1 MKVNSLAIR
10 DKDMESSNGRTV
22 VSMRDSGSTVSN
34 MAEAL
39 SSKLMVLVKL
49 VFGKM
54 ARIFSGLMT
63 IQAQR
68 PRMCE

>member
-63 IQAQR
+63 TQAQR

>member
-49 VFGKM
+49 VFGKT